1 MRIAPFPATQ
11 SKTQVRRVYFK
22 HGVFMGFYGLNLI
35 SFLIIFLI
43 ALLLFGPR
51 YLHIIL
57 KDLYISVGNYIKIL
71 LKLYN
76 TKLNDN
82 KSESETDITSG

>member
-1 MRIAPFPATQ
+1 
-11 SKTQVRRVYFK
+11 
-22 HGVFMGFYGLNLI
+22 MGFYGLNLL

-51 YLHIIL
+51 YLHSIL
-57 KDLYISVGNYIKIL
+57 KDLTISACNCIKIL

-76 TKLNDN
+76 AKSNDN
-82 KSESETDITSG
+82 KPESETDITSG

>member
-1 MRIAPFPATQ
+1 
-11 SKTQVRRVYFK
+11 
-22 HGVFMGFYGLNLI
+22 MGFYGLNLM

-57 KDLYISVGNYIKIL
+57 KDLTISGRHCVKVL

-76 TKLNDN
+76 AKSNDN
-82 KSESETDITSG
+82 KPESETNITGG

>member
-1 MRIAPFPATQ
+1 
-11 SKTQVRRVYFK
+11 
-22 HGVFMGFYGLNLI
+22 MGFYGLNLI
-35 SFLIIFLI
+35 LFLIILLI

-57 KDLYISVGNYIKIL
+57 KDLTISVGNCIKIL

-76 TKLNDN
+76 AKSNDN
-82 KSESETDITSG
+82 KPESETDITSG

>member
-1 MRIAPFPATQ
+1 MR
-11 SKTQVRRVYFK
+11 
-22 HGVFMGFYGLNLI
+22 FYGLNLI

-43 ALLLFGPR
+43 AMLLFGTG

-57 KDLYISVGNYIKIL
+57 KDLVISGRNFIKIL

-76 TKLNDN
+76 EKSGDN
-82 KSESETDITSG
+82 KSTSETDITS

>member
-1 MRIAPFPATQ
+1 MR
-11 SKTQVRRVYFK
+11 
-22 HGVFMGFYGLNLI
+22 FYGLNLL

-51 YLHIIL
+51 YLRSIL
-57 KDLYISVGNYIKIL
+57 KDLTISGRNGIKIL

-76 TKLNDN
+76 AKSNDN
-82 KSESETDITSG
+82 KSESEKNITSG

>member
-1 MRIAPFPATQ
+1 
-11 SKTQVRRVYFK
+11 
-22 HGVFMGFYGLNLI
+22 MGFYGLNLI

-57 KDLYISVGNYIKIL
+57 KDFTISGRNYIKIL
-71 LKLYN
+71 LKLN
-76 TKLNDN
+76 NAESNDN

>member
-1 MRIAPFPATQ
+1 
-11 SKTQVRRVYFK
+11 
-22 HGVFMGFYGLNLI
+22 MGFYGLNLI

-43 ALLLFGPR
+43 ALLLFGPK

-57 KDLYISVGNYIKIL
+57 KDLTISGQNYIKIL
-71 LKLYN
+71 LKLN
-76 TKLNDN
+76 NVKSNDN

>member
-1 MRIAPFPATQ
+1 
-11 SKTQVRRVYFK
+11 
-22 HGVFMGFYGLNLI
+22 MGFYGLNLL

-51 YLHIIL
+51 YLHLIL
-57 KDLYISVGNYIKIL
+57 KDLTISGRKCIKIL
-71 LKLYN
+71 LNLYN
-76 TKLNDN
+76 AKLNDN

>member
-1 MRIAPFPATQ
+1 MR
-11 SKTQVRRVYFK
+11 
-22 HGVFMGFYGLNLI
+22 FYGLNLI

-43 ALLLFGPR
+43 ALLLFGPK

-57 KDLYISVGNYIKIL
+57 KDLTISGRNCIKLL

-76 TKLNDN
+76 TKSNDN
-82 KSESETDITSG
+82 KIDSETDITSG

>member
-1 MRIAPFPATQ
+1 
-11 SKTQVRRVYFK
+11 
-22 HGVFMGFYGLNLI
+22 MGFYGLNLI

-43 ALLLFGPR
+43 ALLLFGSR

-57 KDLYISVGNYIKIL
+57 KDLTLSGLNCIKTL

-76 TKLNDN
+76 AKSNDN
-82 KSESETDITSG
+82 KTDSETDITSG